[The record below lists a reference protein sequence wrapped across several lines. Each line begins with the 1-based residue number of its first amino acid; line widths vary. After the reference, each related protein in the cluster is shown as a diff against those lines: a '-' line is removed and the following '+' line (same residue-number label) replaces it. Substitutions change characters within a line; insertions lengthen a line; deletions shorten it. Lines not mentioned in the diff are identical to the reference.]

1 MAEKYS
7 VIVPVYNSQ
16 NSLKELFERLS
27 ACFAQVGAEFTV
39 IFIDDNSKDD
49 SWQVVC
55 GLKDEFPAQVKAI
68 RLSKNFGQH
77 NAILCGMHFIDG
89 GNVITIDDDLQIP
102 PEEIP
107 KLIEHQKQTGADVV
121 YGTFKSK
128 KHSILRNFGSYLLGK
143 IFQYFASTVGQG
155 SPFRLIRN
163 EIAEKLTNTNQSL
176 IFLDEAL
183 GWFTERIE
191 FVNVDH
197 HKRKEGASGYSFIKL
212 FFHTLNLIVSYTS
225 LPLRVMTY
233 FGLISALVCI
243 GVGIHYIYLKYTY
256 GAELGFTALIVA
268 IFFSAS
274 IILLSLGIIG
284 EYIRRLHATQYKKP
298 PFAIRTVIE

>member
-1 MAEKYS
+1 MGNKYT

-16 NSLKELFERLS
+16 NSLKELFERLKAS
-27 ACFAQVGAEFTV
+27 FEQLGANFTV
-39 IFIDDNSKDD
+39 VFIDDNSKDD
-49 SWQVVC
+49 SWKVVSE
-55 GLKDEFPAQVKAI
+55 LKEANSNHVKAI
-68 RLSKNFGQH
+68 RLLKNFGQH

-89 GNVITIDDDLQIP
+89 GDVITIDDDLQIP

-107 KLIEHQKQTGADVV
+107 KLVKYQKETDADVV
-121 YGTFKSK
+121 YGIFKSK
-128 KHSILRNFGSYLLGK
+128 KHSLFRNFGSYLLGK
-143 IFQYFASTVGQG
+143 IFQYFANTAGRG
-155 SPFRLIRN
+155 SPFRLIKA
-163 EIAEKLTNTNQSL
+163 EIAEKLINTNQSL

-191 FVNVDH
+191 FVNVEH
-197 HKRKEGASGYSFIKL
+197 HKRKDGSSGYSFIKL
-212 FFHTLNLIVSYTS
+212 FFLTLNLIVSYTS
-225 LPLRVMTY
+225 LPLRIMTY
-233 FGLISALVCI
+233 FGLISSLVCL
-243 GVGIHYIYLKYTY
+243 GVGIHYIYLKYTF

-298 PFAIRTVIE
+298 PFAIRTVLE